1 MKVGIRRDGDDM
13 GAMVFMAESFCPSA
27 KVFREVFSGYM
38 QALDVAEQRQG
49 DNLKEALT
57 REDKPQRK
65 IGFVTSYSK

>member
-1 MKVGIRRDGDDM
+1 MQLALVAPFYYPRANIRCAAFPLLR
-13 GAMVFMAESFCPSA
+13 SR
-27 KVFREVFSGYM
+27 K
-38 QALDVAEQRQG
+38 QG